1 MLVAFSCYDNKVHVH
16 SHILSIKGH
25 NTWKTLTFLL
35 VPETLGFAAVSP
47 GILTVSFSQ
56 K

>member
-1 MLVAFSCYDNKVHVH
+1 MLVAFFYYDNKVHVH
-16 SHILSIKGH
+16 ILSIKQH
-25 NTWKTLTFLL
+25 NTWETLTFLV

-47 GILTVSFSQ
+47 CILTVSFSQ